1 MYLSAACP
9 EWARMP
15 PLTATCMLC
24 ISCLPAAAAAAGDGA
39 DGAGT
44 DELFFDTTGDE
55 PAIFIG
61 LEARL
66 RPEAVRAAIVDFLR
80 FRGLDAS
87 AIAQAHVE
95 AVRVPEGRA
104 LVSLLQCHSA
114 AATALVLGGDR
125 K

>member
-61 LEARL
+61 LEGRL
-66 RPEAVRAAIVDFLR
+66 RPEAVRAADPPSSPSY
-80 FRGLDAS
+80 AS
-87 AIAQAHVE
+87 AAST
-95 AVRVPEGRA
+95 RKTKFLKCRDY
-104 LVSLLQCHSA
+104 LLCA
-114 AATALVLGGDR
+114 A
-125 K
+125 